1 LSYVKP
7 HPPFWVECSNCGA
20 SGPNHGDK
28 QGAILCWERMVAGPP
43 KMSAEGWAEARAA
56 FAVVDDWFRS
66 LGGDDRASDGEQ
78 NAEAG
83 NLAPASPVVHP
94 TPPSDT
100 PTIAFDDPRHD
111 EWQHQLQRSFA
122 LGRRFGIE
130 EVEAILRQGVRPIT
144 DHLAAMNARIDDL
157 SASALREAGI
167 AEDGSDA
174 APTPEGP

>member
-1 LSYVKP
+1 MNRDQEIARRGFAMGKERAPWPTPDRDSSIWSEIV
-7 HPPFWVECSNCGA
+7 A
-20 SGPNHGDK
+20 S
-28 QGAILCWERMVAGPP
+28 
-43 KMSAEGWAEARAA
+43 
-56 FAVVDDWFRS
+56 VDFM